1 MSGLKLVSGPYTTR
15 QLLDNVRAVE
25 DALNDEFRFRGP
37 ITVPADQRDWYRRLC
52 DVSAGKNVV
61 LFNKVGMPSVM
72 VHLKAITNKDLNSNW
87 TEHFH
92 PAFIRGTTAIP
103 QLYIAKYQAVTV
115 EESGTTYAIS
125 LRGRD
130 PRVYVNFD
138 QALQYCTANNK
149 DGEKAWHLMTN
160 AEWAYL
166 ALWCKANGYWPRGN
180 NSYGKDYQR
189 QDEWGEP
196 TYFSGTDEEG
206 NPVNRAA
213 RVATGTG
220 PKESSAWS
228 HDGTPFGAWDLNG
241 NVYEWVGG
249 MRLVDGEIQ
258 IIPGN
263 DASDPTKDQGA
274 ASAEWKAILQ
284 DGTLVAPGTAD
295 TLKYDA
301 TGTNGA
307 GHARL
312 NTVITS
318 QSDGTTYTSGTFQTA
333 TAAAGVAVPDLLKH
347 LSLYPVDADHGGDGL
362 YTRNAGERLPVR
374 GGYWSSASRAGVC
387 DLNLGYPRSGSATTL
402 GFRPAFVP

>member
-25 DALNDEFRFRGP
+25 DALNDEFRFRGA
-37 ITVPADQRDWYRRLC
+37 ITARADQRDWYRRLC
-52 DVSAGKNVV
+52 DVSAGRNVV

-72 VHLKAITNKDLNSNW
+72 CRLKAVTLKDLNPAW
-87 TEHFH
+87 PERFH
-92 PAFIRGTTAIP
+92 PAFVRGSEAIP
-103 QLYIAKYQAVTV
+103 QIYVAKYQAITV
-115 EESGTTYAIS
+115 EDGGVTYAIS

-130 PRVYVNFD
+130 PRTNITFD
-138 QALQYCTANNK
+138 NARAYCSNNNAE
-149 DGEKAWHLMTN
+149 DEKTWHLMTN

-180 NSYGKDYQR
+180 NSYGRDYQR
-189 QDEWGEP
+189 ADEWGEP
-196 TYFSGTDEEG
+196 TYFSGED
-206 NPVNRAA
+206 NRAG

-220 PKESSAWS
+220 PKETSAWS
-228 HDGTPFGAWDLNG
+228 HDGTPYGVWDLNG
-241 NVYEWVGG
+241 NVWEWVGG
-249 MRLVDGEIQ
+249 LRINEGEIQ

-263 DASDPTKDQGA
+263 NASDPTKDQGA

-312 NTVITS
+312 NTAITS

-333 TAAAGVAVPDLLKH
+333 TAAEGVTASDLLKH
-347 LSLYPVDADHGGDGL
+347 LSLFPVDADHGSDGL
-362 YTRNAGERLPVR
+362 YTRNVGERLPIR
-374 GGYWSSASRAGVC
+374 GGSWGDTSRAGVFC
-387 DLNLGYPRSGSATTL
+387 LVLRYGRTISSGNV
-402 GFRPAFVP
+402 GFRPAFIP

>member
-1 MSGLKLVSGPYTTR
+1 MGGLKLVSGPYTTR

-37 ITVPADQRDWYRRLC
+37 ITAPADQRDWYQRLC
-52 DVSAGKNVV
+52 DVSSGKNVV
-61 LFNKVGMPSVM
+61 LFNSVGMPSVM
-72 VHLKAITNKDLNSNW
+72 CHLKAVTLKDLVPTW

-103 QLYIAKYQAVTV
+103 QLYIAKYQAITV

-138 QALQYCTANNK
+138 QARQACAANNK

-180 NSYGKDYQR
+180 NYYGRDHQR
-189 QDEWGEP
+189 TDEWGEP

-206 NPVNRAA
+206 NPVNRAG

-220 PKESSAWS
+220 PKDSSAWS
-228 HDGTPFGAWDLNG
+228 HDGTPYGVWDLNG
-241 NVYEWVGG
+241 NVREWVGG
-249 MRLVDGEIQ
+249 MRTVDGEIQ

-263 DASDPTKDQGA
+263 DASDPTKDQSA
-274 ASAEWKAILQ
+274 ESAEWNAILQ

-301 TGTNGA
+301 AGASGA

-312 NTVITS
+312 NTTITS

-333 TAAAGVAVPDLLKH
+333 TAAVGITVPDILKH
-347 LSLYPVDADHGGDGL
+347 LSLYPVDSEHGSDGL
-362 YTRNAGERLPVR
+362 YTRNVGERLPVR
-374 GGYWSSASRAGVC
+374 GGDWSGTSAAGVC
-387 DLNLGYPRSGSATTL
+387 DLSLDRPRSYSGYGV